1 MEKEKDYLKG
11 YLSALSGILKT
22 ISKLDED
29 ENVVELNILKNNV
42 ENNILALSNLLD
54 KENNVDKFDHLYE
67 NYLDD

>member
-11 YLSALSGILKT
+11 YLSALSEILKT

-42 ENNILALSNLLD
+42 ENKAIISLHCTYSYAKIL
-54 KENNVDKFDHLYE
+54 
-67 NYLDD
+67 

>member
-1 MEKEKDYLKG
+1 MEKEKNYLKG
-11 YLSALSGILKT
+11 YLSALSEILKT

-29 ENVVELNILKNNV
+29 ENIVELNILKNTV

-54 KENNVDKFDHLYE
+54 KENNVDEFDHLYE